1 MQLSSPE
8 IKRISQITPSP
19 LPPPPPPPPKK
30 KKRKKKKKKNSYI
43 SGGNFLA
50 AQKTL
55 HNKFSY
61 SY

>member
-8 IKRISQITPSP
+8 IKRISHITPSP
-19 LPPPPPPPPKK
+19 LPPPRKK
-30 KKRKKKKKKNSYI
+30 KKKKKKKKNSYI

-61 SY
+61 S

>member
-8 IKRISQITPSP
+8 IKRISHITTS
-19 LPPPPPPPPKK
+19 PPPPPPPPPP
-30 KKRKKKKKKNSYI
+30 KKKKKNSYI

-61 SY
+61 S

>member
-8 IKRISQITPSP
+8 IKRISHITPSP
-19 LPPPPPPPPKK
+19 PPPHPKK
-30 KKRKKKKKKNSYI
+30 KKKKKKKKNSYI

-61 SY
+61 S